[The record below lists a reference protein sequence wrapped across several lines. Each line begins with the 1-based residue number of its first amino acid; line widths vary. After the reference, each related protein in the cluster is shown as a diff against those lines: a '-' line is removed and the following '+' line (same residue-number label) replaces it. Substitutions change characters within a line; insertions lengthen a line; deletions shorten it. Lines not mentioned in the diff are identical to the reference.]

1 MVDASIRLFSNL
13 RIKISSPSY
22 PFLEL
27 LKASVSLVLFALTD
41 FNGFFPEEESDKK
54 QKLIRV
60 FGGLD
65 RDLKNWIIEPRV
77 IGGSMFG
84 GSTNP
89 RHWKA
94 EEEIRVY
101 IGIMLSV
108 LCIRSFLYS
117 FL

>member
-1 MVDASIRLFSNL
+1 M
-13 RIKISSPSY
+13 
-22 PFLEL
+22 
-27 LKASVSLVLFALTD
+27 SLVLFTLAD

-54 QKLIRV
+54 EKLIRV

-65 RDLKNWIIEPRV
+65 RDLKNWIIDSKV

-89 RHWKA
+89 RYWKA
-94 EEEIRVY
+94 EEEIQVY

-108 LCIRSFLYS
+108 LRIRGFLYS